1 VNPDRNQSSRNP
13 PPSFTDL
20 LERIVEGGNVVKA
33 WKRVKQNGGSAG
45 VDRMSIEGAGPWLR
59 EHWPK
64 VRMSL
69 LSGRYHPSPVRP
81 VEIPK
86 PDGGVRKLGIP
97 TVVDRLIQQCI
108 LQILQPELDPMFH
121 DDSYGFRPGRSAH
134 QAICRAQALVN
145 EGRKWC
151 VDVDLEKFFDRVNHD
166 VLMDRVGKRIKDRR
180 VVKLIFK
187 FLKAGILNQEV
198 VMERE
203 EGTPQG
209 GPLSPFLANLL
220 LDEVD
225 WELERRGLAFV
236 RYADDCNVYVRS
248 KRAAENAMVVLEKLF
263 TGLRLKINR
272 EKSAVARAWERKIL
286 GYRFWISVKGVQ
298 KAAAKSSIEKLRS
311 KVRDLTS
318 RTSGRSVE
326 TTIGELSRYLR
337 GWKEYFRLADTP
349 KVFRELDS
357 WIRRRLRMIYLKQW
371 KRGKTWY
378 RELVARGLP
387 QQAAASIAATSR
399 SYWRMAA
406 SSGVSQALPTRH
418 FVKLGLITLGD

>member
-1 VNPDRNQSSRNP
+1 MNPNWDKEALAP
-13 PPSFTDL
+13 DPAKI
-20 LERIVEGGNVVKA
+20 LERILDGKNVLKA

-45 VDRMSIEGAGPWLR
+45 VDGMQIREAGPWLR
-59 EHWPK
+59 ENWQK
-64 VRMSL
+64 VREDL
-69 LSGRYHPSPVRP
+69 LRGRYHPSPIRP

-86 PDGGVRKLGIP
+86 PSGGVRQLGIP
-97 TVVDRLIQQCI
+97 TVVDRVIQQSI
-108 LQILQPELDPMFH
+108 LQILQPEIDPSFH
-121 DDSYGFRPGRSAH
+121 KDSYGFRPGKSAH
-134 QAICRAQALVN
+134 QAICRAQSLVQ

-151 VDVDLEKFFDRVNHD
+151 VDMDLEKFFDRVNHD
-166 VLMDRVGKRIKDRR
+166 VLMDRVRKRIKDDR
-180 VVKLIFK
+180 VSKLI
-187 FLKAGILNQEV
+187 LKYLRAGILDQGISR
-198 VMERE
+198 ERT

-248 KRAAENAMVVLEKLF
+248 KRGAENAFRVLERLF
-263 TGLRLKINR
+263 SRLRLKINR

-286 GYRFWISVKGVQ
+286 GYRFWNSPKGIQ
-298 KAAAKSSIEKLRS
+298 RAAAKPSIERFKER
-311 KVRDLTS
+311 VRELTS
-318 RTSGRSVE
+318 RTNGQDIK
-326 TTIGELSRYLR
+326 TTIGKLSEYLR

-349 KVFRELDS
+349 RIFQDLDA

-378 RELVARGLP
+378 RELVARGLSP
-387 QQAAASIAATSR
+387 SAAASIAACSR

-406 SSGVSQALPTRH
+406 SSGVSIALPNQH
-418 FVKLGLITLGD
+418 FTSLGLISLGK